1 MKFVQANEVKS
12 KENYAV
18 LLYGPT
24 GIGKTTAALSAPA
37 PVAHVDFDAGI
48 TRVDAAFTPN
58 ALIAQIEAWEGYAA
72 MVQELAG
79 VPAKTVV
86 IDTVGKLIDM
96 IQNYVMAQPKYA
108 AKKLEKPTLQVYG
121 DIKVEFVGFIRG
133 LKAGGKNIVFIAQ
146 EVETNV
152 KNRKGEDIRYHQPA
166 CGSDKNRT
174 EILQDLDLVGYL
186 YKDGTDTRITFD
198 PNESYYGKNTCGIPA
213 VVDIPRVEGA
223 AQNVLLTWVYNL
235 YIQHQQANLDRALY
249 FKQVAE
255 LTNLV
260 ERIDDAEKANKFCE
274 YAKGVTWQLD
284 AKAKI
289 MAAFTERVTALGLT
303 LKNGVYEKV

>member
-1 MKFVQANEVKS
+1 MNFVQASQVKP

-24 GIGKTTAALSAPA
+24 GIGKTTAALSAPG

-58 ALIAQIEAWEGYAA
+58 ALIAQIESWEGYPG
-72 MVQELAG
+72 MVQALAA
-79 VPAKTVV
+79 VPANTVV
-86 IDTVGKLIDM
+86 IDTVGKLLDM
-96 IQNYVMAQPKYA
+96 IQLYIMAQPKYA

-121 DIKVEFVGFIRG
+121 DIKAEFLGFIRG

-146 EVETNV
+146 EVETTI

-186 YKDGTDTRITFD
+186 YKDGTETRITFD

-213 VVDIPRVEGA
+213 VVDVPRVEGA
-223 AQNVLLTWVYNL
+223 EQNILLTWVYGL
-235 YIQHQQANLDRALY
+235 YIEHQRANLDRAPY
-249 FKQVAE
+249 YKQVNE
-255 LTNLV
+255 LV
-260 ERIDDAEKANKFCE
+260 ASVRQIADADGANKFIGI
-274 YAKGVTWQLD
+274 AKKVAWLLD
-284 AKAKI
+284 AKAKV
-289 MAAFTERVTALGLT
+289 MAVFNEQVAALSLT
-303 LKNGVYEKV
+303 YNKEKKLYE